1 MEYNGK
7 MPIRVFMKRADKTW
21 NKIIIPK
28 FIIDK
33 FARDFL
39 MEVYDDGTM
48 VLKPIM
54 KKEG

>member
-7 MPIRVFMKRADKTW
+7 TPIRVLMKRADKTE

-28 FIIDK
+28 FIIEK
-33 FARDFL
+33 FDRDFL
-39 MEVYDDGTM
+39 MEIYDDGTM
-48 VLKPIM
+48 VLKPII